1 MNIRGKE
8 ETWKRCGGRN
18 GRKEREEIG
27 GQNLWKR
34 RGIEQGMEETKGKK
48 KRGGKGGKKKIR
60 KYGKR

>member
-18 GRKEREEIG
+18 GRKEKEEIG

-34 RGIEQGMEETKGKK
+34 RGIE
-48 KRGGKGGKKKIR
+48 
-60 KYGKR
+60 